1 MVLADRC
8 RTANRGRC
16 RTAPTA
22 LAVAALAL
30 ALAGCTVGPDT
41 GPDPEVDTADYPAL
55 TTVPPRPRLS
65 YSVEQRREIASALIS
80 DRANARYNREVARY
94 EGGLSEQP
102 PPGSA
107 PAVVEEPTP
116 PESGVDAIPAKPEE
130 PVPPG
135 GGLIAEMAI
144 RQQVLTERNNGRL
157 ESFLDILQRQLALNQ
172 QAEAAGF
179 GMKPDQVQPDTLPG
193 RPPARAVN
201 VPPAAAPAAAH
212 SPAAPVEAPAP
223 PTASAAPEANTA
235 ERNQGLSTFS
245 SYLGGLLGIDT
256 MPPAAA
262 PEAPAAA
269 PPPPSTASPAAVASA
284 PAPAAGPTAA
294 APASPPF
301 GAHGDRP
308 VRLAFAPRSS
318 QPPAEAEAT
327 LRAAVD
333 AARSSSSR
341 LVVEGL
347 APSPAL
353 GLDRARSVA
362 SWLMRLGAP
371 ADMVSLKGG
380 GAGEGVLIHLLPSDA
395 A

>member
-8 RTANRGRC
+8 RTANRSRC
-16 RTAPTA
+16 RT
-22 LAVAALAL
+22 AVAALAL

-65 YSVEQRREIASALIS
+65 YSVEQRREIANALIS

-94 EGGLSEQP
+94 EGGLSGQP
-102 PPGSA
+102 PAGSA

-116 PESGVDAIPAKPEE
+116 PESGVDAIPTKPEE

-135 GGLIAEMAI
+135 GGLIAELAI

-179 GMKPDQVQPDTLPG
+179 GMVPDRVQPDTLPG
-193 RPPARAVN
+193 RPPARAVDA
-201 VPPAAAPAAAH
+201 PPVAAPAARP
-212 SPAAPVEAPAP
+212 STAAPVEAPAS

-235 ERNQGLSTFS
+235 EQNQGLSTFS
-245 SYLGGLLGIDT
+245 GYLGGLLGVDT
-256 MPPAAA
+256 MPPADA
-262 PEAPAAA
+262 PEAPAAE
-269 PPPPSTASPAAVASA
+269 PTPQRTASAAPSV
-284 PAPAAGPTAA
+284 AA
-294 APASPPF
+294 APAPSAGPAPPPF
-301 GAHGDRP
+301 GAHGDKP

-318 QPPAEAEAT
+318 QPPVEAEAT

-333 AARSSSSR
+333 AARSSRGR

-380 GAGEGVLIHLLPSDA
+380 GGGEGVLIHLLPSDA